1 MEGDRQQAIILPCVR
16 SNRFETNCNPIPRDA
31 PLITNTA
38 FGSEF
43 RLIELVSLLFALK
56 SIWGKTG

>member
-16 SNRFETNCNPIPRDA
+16 SNRLETNCNPIPRDA

-43 RLIELVSLLFALK
+43 LSSELFSLFALL
-56 SIWGKTG
+56 